1 MKRWVENS
9 LKVII
14 SLGLIIYLVSE
25 ADPRKILEIFR
36 RITTLRGMF
45 LLVSAFLLTFAAIY
59 LMSLRWKILL
69 KGYGLRLSLSRLYG
83 FYLVGLFFNNFLP
96 TSIGGDVVRIY
107 KVVNEIE
114 DRSVGFA
121 SVIIERIMGI
131 AATLFMAIIALF
143 LISQE
148 FKSPR
153 LLYTSISLFVLISL
167 FFLVIIRNRPFML
180 LLRFFDKFTIFKI
193 GEKLNKLLEAIH
205 YFKDRRRILAYVFIF
220 SLMSQSA
227 IVFMNYMLA
236 RAFDV
241 DVSLSMLFMVIPV
254 SFVLTMLPSINGL
267 GVRDLG
273 FVSLLGRVG
282 ISKAGALSLSF
293 MNLLIPMTISIWGAV
308 LFVIQKKKTREGEID
323 VVRSTF

>member
-14 SLGLIIYLVSE
+14 SLGLIIYLISE
-25 ADPRKILEIFR
+25 ADPHKILEIFQ
-36 RITTLRGMF
+36 RITTLRGIF
-45 LLVSAFLLTFAAIY
+45 LLVSAFLLTFAAIF
-59 LMSLRWKILL
+59 LMSLRWRILL
-69 KGYGLRLSLSRLYG
+69 KGYKLDVSLSRLYG
-83 FYLVGLFFNNFLP
+83 FYLIGLFFNNFLP
-96 TSIGGDVVRIY
+96 TGIGGDVVRIY
-107 KVVNEIE
+107 KVVNETD
-114 DRSVGFA
+114 DRTVGFA

-131 AATLFMAIIALF
+131 AATLLMAIIALF

-153 LLYTSISLFVLISL
+153 LLYTSVSLFVLISL
-167 FFLVIIRNRPFML
+167 FFLVIIRNRSFML

-205 YFKDRRRILAYVFIF
+205 FFKDRRRILAYVFIF
-220 SLMSQSA
+220 SMMSQTA
-227 IVFMNYMLA
+227 IVLMNFMLA
-236 RAFDV
+236 KAFEV
-241 DVSLSMLFMVIPV
+241 NVSLSMLFMVIPV

-282 ISKAGALSLSF
+282 VSKAGALSLSF

-323 VVRSTF
+323 VARSTF

>member
-9 LKVII
+9 IKVVI
-14 SLGLIIYLVSE
+14 SLGLIIYLISE
-25 ADPRKILEIFR
+25 ADPHKILEVFQ
-36 RITTLRGMF
+36 RITTLKGIF
-45 LLVSAFLLTFAAIY
+45 LLVFAFLLTFLAIF
-59 LMSLRWKILL
+59 LMSMRWQVLL
-69 KGYGLRLSLSRLYG
+69 KGYGLRISLARLYS
-83 FYLVGLFFNNFLP
+83 FYLIGLFFNNFLP

-107 KVVNEIE
+107 KLVNETD
-114 DRSVGFA
+114 DRTVGFA
-121 SVIIERIMGI
+121 SVIIERVMGI
-131 AATLFMAIIALF
+131 AATLFMAIVALF

-167 FFLVIIRNRPFML
+167 FFLVIIRNRPFLL

-220 SLMSQSA
+220 SLMSQIA

-236 RAFDV
+236 WAFEV
-241 DVSLSMLFMVIPV
+241 DVNLSMLFMVIPV

-282 ISKAGALSLSF
+282 VSKAAALSLSF

-323 VVRSTF
+323 VVKSTF